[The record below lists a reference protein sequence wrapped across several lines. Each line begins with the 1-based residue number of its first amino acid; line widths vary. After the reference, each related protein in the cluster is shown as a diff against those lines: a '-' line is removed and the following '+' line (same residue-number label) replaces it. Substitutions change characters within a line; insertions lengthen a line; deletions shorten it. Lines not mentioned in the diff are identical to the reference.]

1 MTSVSRVCTSAW
13 PGVSRRLAW
22 ILYASTSSSGFP
34 LANAAA
40 TVLLSKNVMF
50 AAGAIVLWAR
60 ALPSGRAKPLTNKSR
75 YTDRMTF
82 APFRSAVAGCGGEG
96 SGAHQGDRFVARR
109 ARGAAHANRAARPA
123 ATVSITAAS
132 VNVFH
137 VDMVVLLPFAS
148 VLCHL
153 AEHLDHALAVLEVVE
168 QLPVVLEPLHRVR
181 QQPIEPS
188 RILEGRLRQILHT
201 RLEILAVRVHRPH
214 HDLVAEHE

>member
-1 MTSVSRVCTSAW
+1 MAISADA
-13 PGVSRRLAW
+13 GKVGSRRSRYTRLPPSSTTA
-22 ILYASTSSSGFP
+22 IEPPSLLRRAS
-34 LANAAA
+34 AAAAAA
-40 TVLLSKNVMF
+40 TALAPSRLIVFLSVT
-50 AAGAIVLWAR
+50 WPPWPPWPR
-60 ALPSGRAKPLTNKSR
+60 
-75 YTDRMTF
+75 
-82 APFRSAVAGCGGEG
+82 
-96 SGAHQGDRFVARR
+96 
-109 ARGAAHANRAARPA
+109 ARPA